1 MRRRTAYWALLA
13 FLTFF
18 GGCKSL
24 TDILDG
30 VPKPS
35 VKVLGVGL
43 RGLSLS
49 GASLVFDL
57 EISNP
62 YATSLPLVD
71 LSYRLASGAN
81 AILEGKVVQSGSVP
95 ARGTQVIQLPA
106 NFRFSALLELLKGVK
121 PGAVIGYQAD
131 FSLGVNAPVLG
142 MMSLPFSHRGEL
154 PIPAMPQIELAS
166 FELAKLGL
174 EETRATAHVRV
185 KNTNQFPLDLSKL
198 GLDFSLGEQEIARTS
213 VSNAISLKPDETQTI
228 LVSLSFSPRTVGVGL
243 LNLLR
248 GNQIAYMLRGELEAN
263 TRFGPLSLPLSRI
276 GNTPV
281 RR

>member
-1 MRRRTAYWALLA
+1 MRRRTASWALLA
-13 FLTFF
+13 FVTFC

-24 TDILDG
+24 TDILEG

-43 RGLSLS
+43 QGLSLS

-57 EISNP
+57 EITNP
-62 YATSLPLVD
+62 YASSLPLVD
-71 LSYRLASGAN
+71 LTYRLASDKN
-81 AILEGKVVQSGSVP
+81 TILEGRVVQSGSVP

-106 NFRFSALLELLKGVK
+106 NFRFSALLDILKGVK

-142 MMSLPFSHRGEL
+142 PMSLPFSHRGEL

-198 GLDFSLGEQEIARTS
+198 GLDFALGEQEIARTS
-213 VSNAISLKPDETQTI
+213 VSNAVSLKPGETQTI
-228 LVSLSFSPRTVGVGL
+228 QIALSFSPRTVGMGL

-248 GNQIAYMLRGELEAN
+248 GSEIAYKLRGELEAN